1 MKSGETVNDAPLVAG
16 MAGRFTVTAPRGA
29 GLTAK
34 GLAAEVG

>member
-16 MAGRFTVTAPRGA
+16 MAGRFTVTALR
-29 GLTAK
+29 LIEFVAK